1 MPGGRVRDGSASLG
15 HDIGHCSKQKASIG
29 MVSSAFS
36 TYTSYLVLNRD
47 INSSLSRVASQGD
60 VASNTAYYEENIGKV
75 TTAEEFVNDY
85 RLFSY
90 AMKAYGLEEMTYAK
104 AFMKKVLESDPN
116 DDSSFANSLTDTRY
130 ADFAKAYNFSGDSAK
145 AQTSAQ
151 TENLVTAYQDS
162 FTQEEA
168 DIKSEVSYFQ
178 SKIGSVDHVNDI
190 IGNDRLRTYVLESF
204 GLDAKYTSKNYLS
217 QVLTSD
223 LDDPDSV
230 ANQASSD
237 AWRELAAAFNFS
249 SDGTVAA
256 GETAQS
262 AEQTSDLRLD
272 YIYNKSTY
280 PSDLLF
286 DANQSYWEK
295 HVAEAGSASEITSDA
310 RLLEY
315 VKTAF
320 GLRDTMMASSVASMM
335 YSQTF
340 AETIGNT
347 ELLDYFSFQTDGT
360 VATGGSA
367 QTSEQTTNLEAKYK
381 TAFQASQADAV
392 ENAVSNFETR
402 IADVKS
408 IDDFFK
414 SNADDDDANNDDV
427 TEIWDVA
434 LRAFGIDPDEVKMTA
449 LRKILASDLD
459 AKDSYVNQ
467 LDDERYVALVK
478 AFNFDSK
485 GDVDTPLLAQSE
497 NVTQDFTADY
507 LSLKTRF
514 LTGSE
519 REKAGE
525 TATDEI
531 EYFEKKMES
540 ISTVD
545 ELLADSRL
553 VTFLLESQE
562 IDPKSVT
569 NDELKQMFASDL
581 DDPKSYVNQLD
592 NKSFAKIVASFN
604 FDTEGNLTADTLGT
618 VQQRGDVLQTVNN
631 YYRQTLEEE
640 QGDSNEGVRLALY
653 FERKASSI
661 TSAYDILGDSA
672 LLNFFKTA
680 YNLSTY
686 FSSQELEKQAAT
698 VEKFVELDKLSD
710 PDYVQKVIQR
720 FTALY
725 DSQNGATN
733 SAALSILQ
741 GSSSSIS
748 ADTLLAVA
756 QLSAR

>member
-15 HDIGHCSKQKASIG
+15 HDIGHCSKQKASIR

-60 VASNTAYYEENIGKV
+60 VASNTDYYEENIGKV

-162 FTQEEA
+162 FTQEET

-178 SKIGSVDHVNDI
+178 SKIGSVDHVNDV

-223 LDDPDSV
+223 LNDPDSV
-230 ANQASSD
+230 ANQASND

-280 PSDLLF
+280 PSDLLL

-335 YSQTF
+335 YSRTF

-360 VATGGSA
+360 VAAGGSA
-367 QTSEQTTNLEAKYK
+367 QTSEQATNLEAKYK

-434 LRAFGIDPDEVKMTA
+434 LRAFGIDPSEVKMTA
-449 LRKILASDLD
+449 LRKILSSNLED
-459 AKDSYVNQ
+459 KDSYANQ

-478 AFNFDSK
+478 AFNFDTK

-514 LTGSE
+514 LKGDE

-545 ELLADSRL
+545 ELLSDSRL
-553 VTFLLESQE
+553 VNFLLESQE

-569 NDELKQMFASDL
+569 KDELQQMFASDL

-604 FDTEGNLTADTLGT
+604 FDTEGNLTSDTLGT
-618 VQQRGDVLQTVNN
+618 VQQRGDVFQTVSN

-725 DSQNGATN
+725 DSQNGATD

>member
-1 MPGGRVRDGSASLG
+1 MEAQVMG
-15 HDIGHCSKQKASIG
+15 HEIGLCSKQEASIR

-47 INSSLSRVASQGD
+47 INSSLSRVAKQGD
-60 VASNTAYYEENIGKV
+60 VATNTAYYEENIGKV
-75 TTAEEFVNDY
+75 TSAEEFVNDY

-116 DDSSFANSLTDTRY
+116 DSSSFANSLTDTRY
-130 ADFAKAYNFSGDSAK
+130 ADFAKAYNFSGDAAK

-151 TENLVTAYQDS
+151 TENLVTAYEDS
-162 FTQEEA
+162 FTQEQT
-168 DIKSEVSYFQ
+168 DIKSEISYFQ
-178 SKIGSVDHVNDI
+178 GQIGSVDNVNDI

-204 GLDAKYTSKNYLS
+204 GLDPTYTSKSYLS
-217 QVLTSD
+217 KVLTSD
-223 LDDPDSV
+223 LNDPDSV
-230 ANQASSD
+230 ANQASND
-237 AWRELAAAFNFS
+237 GWRKLAAAFNFS
-249 SDGTVAA
+249 ADGTVAA

-262 AEQTSDLRLD
+262 AEQTSDLRLE
-272 YIYNKSTY
+272 YIYKKSTF
-280 PSDLLF
+280 PSDLLLQ
-286 DANQSYWEK
+286 ANQEYWEK
-295 HVAEAGSASEITSDA
+295 HVGEAGSATEITSDE

-315 VKTAF
+315 AKTAF
-320 GLRDTMMASSVASMM
+320 GLRDTMMPSSVASMM
-335 YSQTF
+335 YSRTF

-347 ELLDYFSFQTDGT
+347 ELLDYFSFQSDGT
-360 VATGGSA
+360 VAAGGSA
-367 QTSEQTTNLEAKYK
+367 QTAEQTTALAAKYK
-381 TAFQASQADAV
+381 TAFQENQKDAV

-402 IADVKS
+402 IADVKN

-434 LRAFGIDPDEVKMTA
+434 LRAHGIDPDEISMTA
-449 LRKILASDLD
+449 LRKILSSDLD

-485 GDVDTPLLAQSE
+485 GDADRPLLAQSE

-514 LTGSE
+514 LTGTE

-525 TATDEI
+525 TATEEI
-531 EYFEKKMES
+531 EYFEKKMQG
-540 ISTVD
+540 ITTVD
-545 ELLADSRL
+545 ELLSDNRL
-553 VTFLLESQE
+553 VTFLLESQR

-569 NDELKQMFASDL
+569 TDELKQMFTSDL
-581 DDPKSYVNQLD
+581 DDPKSYVNQLSE
-592 NKSFAKIVASFN
+592 KGFARIVASFN
-604 FDTEGNLTADTLGT
+604 FDIEGNITSDTVGT
-618 VQQRGDVLQTVNN
+618 VQQRGDVLLTVNN
-631 YYRQTLEEE
+631 YMRQTLEEE
-640 QGDSNEGVRLALY
+640 QGESNEGVRLALY

-680 YNLSTY
+680 YNMSSY
-686 FSSQELEKQAAT
+686 FSSQDLEKQAST
-698 VEKFVELDKLSD
+698 VEKFIELDQLSD

-733 SAALSILQ
+733 SSALSILQ
-741 GSSSSIS
+741 GSSYSIS
-748 ADTLLAVA
+748 PDTLLAVA
-756 QLSAR
+756 QLSSR

>member
-1 MPGGRVRDGSASLG
+1 MEAQVWAMISA
-15 HDIGHCSKQKASIG
+15 IAASKKASIG

-60 VASNTAYYEENIGKV
+60 VASNTDYYEENIGKV

-162 FTQEEA
+162 FTQEET

-223 LDDPDSV
+223 LNDPDSV
-230 ANQASSD
+230 ANQASND
-237 AWRELAAAFNFS
+237 AWRKLAAAFNFS

-280 PSDLLF
+280 PSDLLL

-335 YSQTF
+335 YSRTF

-360 VATGGSA
+360 VAAGGSA
-367 QTSEQTTNLEAKYK
+367 QTSEQATNLEAKYK
-381 TAFQASQADAV
+381 TAFQATQADAV

-434 LRAFGIDPDEVKMTA
+434 LRAFGIDPSEVKMTA
-449 LRKILASDLD
+449 LRKILSSNLED
-459 AKDSYVNQ
+459 KDSYANQ
-467 LDDERYVALVK
+467 LGDERYVALVK
-478 AFNFDSK
+478 AFNFDTK

-514 LTGSE
+514 LKGDE

-545 ELLADSRL
+545 ELLSVSRL
-553 VTFLLESQE
+553 VNFLLESQE
-562 IDPKSVT
+562 IDP
-569 NDELKQMFASDL
+569 
-581 DDPKSYVNQLD
+581 
-592 NKSFAKIVASFN
+592 
-604 FDTEGNLTADTLGT
+604 
-618 VQQRGDVLQTVNN
+618 
-631 YYRQTLEEE
+631 
-640 QGDSNEGVRLALY
+640 
-653 FERKASSI
+653 
-661 TSAYDILGDSA
+661 
-672 LLNFFKTA
+672 
-680 YNLSTY
+680 
-686 FSSQELEKQAAT
+686 
-698 VEKFVELDKLSD
+698 
-710 PDYVQKVIQR
+710 
-720 FTALY
+720 
-725 DSQNGATN
+725 
-733 SAALSILQ
+733 
-741 GSSSSIS
+741 
-748 ADTLLAVA
+748 
-756 QLSAR
+756 

>member
-1 MPGGRVRDGSASLG
+1 MDVCAMEAQVWAMISA
-15 HDIGHCSKQKASIG
+15 IAASKKASIR

-162 FTQEEA
+162 FTQEET

-223 LDDPDSV
+223 LNDPDSV
-230 ANQASSD
+230 ANQASND
-237 AWRELAAAFNFS
+237 AWRKLAAAFNFS

-280 PSDLLF
+280 PSDLLL

-295 HVAEAGSASEITSDA
+295 HVAEAGSASEITSDS

-315 VKTAF
+315 AKTAF

-335 YSQTF
+335 YSRTF

-360 VATGGSA
+360 VAAGGSA
-367 QTSEQTTNLEAKYK
+367 QTSEQATNLEAKYK
-381 TAFQASQADAV
+381 TAFQATQADAV

-434 LRAFGIDPDEVKMTA
+434 LRAFGIDPSEVKMTA
-449 LRKILASDLD
+449 LRKILSSNLED
-459 AKDSYVNQ
+459 KDSYANQ
-467 LDDERYVALVK
+467 LGDERYVALVK
-478 AFNFDSK
+478 AFNFDTK

-514 LTGSE
+514 LKGDE
-519 REKAGE
+519 RQKAGE

-545 ELLADSRL
+545 ELLSDSRL
-553 VTFLLESQE
+553 VNFLLESQE

-569 NDELKQMFASDL
+569 KDELQQMFASDL

-604 FDTEGNLTADTLGT
+604 FDTEGNLTSDTLGT
-618 VQQRGDVLQTVNN
+618 VQQRGDVFQTVSN

-640 QGDSNEGVRLALY
+640 QGDTNEGVRLALY

-725 DSQNGATN
+725 DSQNGATD

-748 ADTLLAVA
+748 PDTLLAVA

>member
-1 MPGGRVRDGSASLG
+1 MEAQVWAMISA
-15 HDIGHCSKQKASIG
+15 IAASKKASIR

-151 TENLVTAYQDS
+151 TDNLVTAYQDS
-162 FTQEEA
+162 FTQEET

-223 LDDPDSV
+223 LNDPDSV
-230 ANQASSD
+230 ANQASND
-237 AWRELAAAFNFS
+237 AWRKLAAAFNFS

-280 PSDLLF
+280 PSDLLL

-315 VKTAF
+315 AKTAF

-335 YSQTF
+335 YSRTF

-360 VATGGSA
+360 VAAGGSA
-367 QTSEQTTNLEAKYK
+367 QTSEQATNLEAKYK
-381 TAFQASQADAV
+381 TAFQATQADAV

-434 LRAFGIDPDEVKMTA
+434 LRAFGIDPSEVKMTA
-449 LRKILASDLD
+449 LRKILSSNLED
-459 AKDSYVNQ
+459 KDSYANQ
-467 LDDERYVALVK
+467 LGDERYVALVK
-478 AFNFDSK
+478 AFNFDTK

-514 LTGSE
+514 LKGDE
-519 REKAGE
+519 RQKAGE

-545 ELLADSRL
+545 ELLSDSRL
-553 VTFLLESQE
+553 VNFLLESQE

-569 NDELKQMFASDL
+569 KDELQQMFASDL

-604 FDTEGNLTADTLGT
+604 FDTEGNLTSDTLGT
-618 VQQRGDVLQTVNN
+618 VQQRGDVFQTVSN

-640 QGDSNEGVRLALY
+640 QGDTNEGVRLALY

-725 DSQNGATN
+725 DSQNGATD

-748 ADTLLAVA
+748 PDTLLAVA

>member
-1 MPGGRVRDGSASLG
+1 MEAQVMG
-15 HDIGHCSKQKASIG
+15 HEIGLCSKQEASIR

-47 INSSLSRVASQGD
+47 INSSLSRVAKQGD
-60 VASNTAYYEENIGKV
+60 VAVNTAYYEENIGKV

-116 DDSSFANSLTDTRY
+116 DSSSFANSLTDTRY
-130 ADFAKAYNFSGDSAK
+130 ADFAKAYNFSGDAAK

-151 TENLVTAYQDS
+151 TENLVTAYEDS
-162 FTQEEA
+162 FTQEQT
-168 DIKSEVSYFQ
+168 DIKSEISYFQ
-178 SKIGSVDHVNDI
+178 GQIGSVDNVNDI

-204 GLDAKYTSKNYLS
+204 GLDPTYTSKSYLS
-217 QVLTSD
+217 KVLTSD

-237 AWRELAAAFNFS
+237 AWRKLAAAFNFS
-249 SDGTVAA
+249 ADGTVAA

-262 AEQTSDLRLD
+262 AEQTSDLRLE
-272 YIYNKSTY
+272 YIYNKSTF
-280 PSDLLF
+280 PSDLLLQ
-286 DANQSYWEK
+286 ANQEYWEK
-295 HVAEAGSASEITSDA
+295 HVAEAGSATEITSDE

-315 VKTAF
+315 AKSAF
-320 GLRDTMMASSVASMM
+320 GLRDTMMPSSVASMM
-335 YSQTF
+335 YSRTF

-347 ELLDYFSFQTDGT
+347 ELLDYFTFQSDGT
-360 VATGGSA
+360 VAAGGSA
-367 QTSEQTTNLEAKYK
+367 QTAAQTTALAAKYK
-381 TAFQASQADAV
+381 AVFQENQKDAV
-392 ENAVSNFETR
+392 ANAVSNFETR

-434 LRAFGIDPDEVKMTA
+434 LRAHGIDPGEISMTA
-449 LRKILASDLD
+449 LRKILSSDLD

-485 GDVDTPLLAQSE
+485 GEADTPLLAQSE

-514 LTGSE
+514 LTGTE

-525 TATDEI
+525 TATEEI
-531 EYFEKKMES
+531 EYFEKKMQG
-540 ISTVD
+540 ITTVD
-545 ELLADSRL
+545 ELLSDNRL
-553 VTFLLESQE
+553 VTFLLESQR

-569 NDELKQMFASDL
+569 TDELKQMFTSDL
-581 DDPKSYVNQLD
+581 DDPKSYVNQLSD
-592 NKSFAKIVASFN
+592 KGFAKIVASFN
-604 FDTEGNLTADTLGT
+604 FDSEGNLTSDTVGT

-631 YYRQTLEEE
+631 YMRQTLEEE
-640 QGDSNEGVRLALY
+640 QGESNEGIRLALY

-680 YNLSTY
+680 YNMSSY
-686 FSSQELEKQAAT
+686 FSSQDLEKQAST
-698 VEKFVELDKLSD
+698 VEKFIELDQLSD

-741 GSSSSIS
+741 GSSYSIS
-748 ADTLLAVA
+748 PDTLLAVA
-756 QLSAR
+756 QLSSR

>member
-1 MPGGRVRDGSASLG
+1 MEAQVMG
-15 HDIGHCSKQKASIG
+15 HEIGLCSKQEASIR

-47 INSSLSRVASQGD
+47 INSSLSRVAKQGD
-60 VASNTAYYEENIGKV
+60 VATNTAYYEENIGKV
-75 TTAEEFVNDY
+75 TSAEEFVNDY

-116 DDSSFANSLTDTRY
+116 DSSSFANSLTDTRY
-130 ADFAKAYNFSGDSAK
+130 AEFAKAYNFSGDAAK

-151 TENLVTAYQDS
+151 TENLVTAYEDS
-162 FTQEEA
+162 FTQEQT
-168 DIKSEVSYFQ
+168 DIKSEISYFQ
-178 SKIGSVDHVNDI
+178 GQIGSVDNVNDI

-204 GLDAKYTSKNYLS
+204 GLDPTYTSKSYLS
-217 QVLTSD
+217 KVLTSD
-223 LDDPDSV
+223 LNDPDSV
-230 ANQASSD
+230 ANQASND
-237 AWRELAAAFNFS
+237 GWRKLAAAFNFS
-249 SDGTVAA
+249 ADGTVAA

-262 AEQTSDLRLD
+262 AEQTSDLRLE
-272 YIYNKSTY
+272 YIYKKSTF
-280 PSDLLF
+280 PSDLLLQ
-286 DANQSYWEK
+286 ANQEYWEK
-295 HVAEAGSASEITSDA
+295 HVAEAGSATEITSDE

-315 VKTAF
+315 AKTAF
-320 GLRDTMMASSVASMM
+320 GLRDTMMPSSVASMM
-335 YSQTF
+335 YSRTF

-347 ELLDYFSFQTDGT
+347 ELLDYFSFQSDGT
-360 VATGGSA
+360 VAAGGSA
-367 QTSEQTTNLEAKYK
+367 QTAEQTTALAAKYK
-381 TAFQASQADAV
+381 TAFQENQKDAV

-402 IADVKS
+402 IADVKN

-434 LRAFGIDPDEVKMTA
+434 LRAHGIDPDEISMTA
-449 LRKILASDLD
+449 LRKILSSDLD

-485 GDVDTPLLAQSE
+485 GEADRPLLAQSE

-514 LTGSE
+514 LTGTE

-525 TATDEI
+525 TATEEI
-531 EYFEKKMES
+531 EYFEKKMQG
-540 ISTVD
+540 ITTVD
-545 ELLADSRL
+545 ELLSDNRL
-553 VTFLLESQE
+553 VTFLLESQR

-569 NDELKQMFASDL
+569 TDELKQMFTSDL
-581 DDPKSYVNQLD
+581 DDPKSYVNQLSE
-592 NKSFAKIVASFN
+592 KGFARIVASFN
-604 FDTEGNLTADTLGT
+604 FDIEGNITSDTVGT
-618 VQQRGDVLQTVNN
+618 VQQRGDVLLTVNN
-631 YYRQTLEEE
+631 YMRQTLEEE
-640 QGDSNEGVRLALY
+640 QGESNEGVRLALY

-680 YNLSTY
+680 YNMSSY
-686 FSSQELEKQAAT
+686 FSSQDLEKQAST
-698 VEKFVELDKLSD
+698 VEKFIELDQLSD

-733 SAALSILQ
+733 SSALSILQ
-741 GSSSSIS
+741 GSSYSIS
-748 ADTLLAVA
+748 PDTLLAVA
-756 QLSAR
+756 QLSSR

>member
-1 MPGGRVRDGSASLG
+1 MEAQVMGHELG
-15 HDIGHCSKQKASIG
+15 LCSKQEASIS
-29 MVSSAFS
+29 MVSGAFS

-47 INSSLSRVASQGD
+47 INSSLSRVAKQGD
-60 VASNTAYYEENIGKV
+60 VALNTAYYEENIGKV

-104 AFMKKVLESDPN
+104 AFMQKVLESDPN
-116 DDSSFANSLTDTRY
+116 DATSFANTLTDTRY
-130 ADFAKAYNFSGDSAK
+130 AEFAKAYNFSGDMAK

-151 TENLVTAYQDS
+151 TDNLVTAYQDS

-168 DIKSEVSYFQ
+168 DIKSETAYFQ
-178 SKIGSVDHVNDI
+178 GKIGSVDNVNDI
-190 IGNDRLRTYVLESF
+190 IGNDRLRNYVLESF
-204 GLDAKYTSKNYLS
+204 GLDATYTSKTYLS
-217 QVLTSD
+217 NVLTSD

-230 ANQASSD
+230 ANQASND
-237 AWRELAAAFNFS
+237 AWRKLAAAFNFS
-249 SDGTVAA
+249 ADGTVAA

-262 AEQTSDLRLD
+262 ADQTSDLRLD
-272 YIYNKSTY
+272 YIYNKSSF

-286 DANQSYWEK
+286 DANQEYWEK
-295 HVAEAGSASEITSDA
+295 NVAKAGSASEITSDE
-310 RLLEY
+310 RLLDY
-315 VKTAF
+315 VKTTF
-320 GLRDTMMASSVASMM
+320 GLRETMMASSVASMM
-335 YSQTF
+335 YSRTF

-347 ELLDYFSFQTDGT
+347 ELLDYFTFQSDGT
-360 VATGGSA
+360 VAAGGAA
-367 QTSEQTTNLEAKYK
+367 QTSEQADRLAAKYK
-381 TAFQASQADAV
+381 SAFQATQTDAV

-402 IADVKS
+402 IAEVKS

-414 SNADDDDANNDDV
+414 SNADDEDPNNDEV

-434 LRAFGIDPDEVKMTA
+434 LRAHGIDPGEISMTA

-478 AFNFDSK
+478 AFNFDSE

-497 NVTQDFTADY
+497 NVTKDFTTDY

-514 LTGSE
+514 LTGAE

-525 TATDEI
+525 TATTEI
-531 EYFEKKMES
+531 EYFEKQMET
-540 ISTVD
+540 ITTVD
-545 ELLADSRL
+545 QLLADSRT
-553 VTFLLESQE
+553 VNFLLESQGL
-562 IDPKSVT
+562 DPKSVAK
-569 NDELKQMFASDL
+569 DDLKQMFASDL
-581 DDPKSYVNQLD
+581 DDPKSYVNQLSD
-592 NKSFAKIVASFN
+592 KTFAKIVSSFN
-604 FDTEGNLTADTLGT
+604 FDIEGNLTPDTVGT
-618 VQQRGDVLQTVNN
+618 VQQRSDVLQTVNS

-640 QGDSNEGVRLALY
+640 QGSSNEGVRLALY
-653 FERKASSI
+653 FERKASTI
-661 TSAYDILGDSA
+661 TSAYDLLGDTA

-686 FSSQELEKQAAT
+686 FSSMDLEKQAAT
-698 VEKFVELDKLSD
+698 VEKFVELDQLSD

-725 DSQNGATN
+725 DSQNGAAN
-733 SAALSILQ
+733 SPALSVLQ
-741 GSSSSIS
+741 GGSYSINP
-748 ADTLLAVA
+748 DTLLAVA

>member
-1 MPGGRVRDGSASLG
+1 MG
-15 HDIGHCSKQKASIG
+15 HEIGHCSRQKASIG

-47 INSSLSRVASQGD
+47 INSSLTRVANKGD
-60 VASNTAYYEENIGKV
+60 VQSNTAYYEENIGKV

-104 AFMKKVLESDPN
+104 AFMKKVLESDPS
-116 DDSSFANSLTDTRY
+116 DSSSFANSLTDTRY
-130 ADFAKAYNFSGDSAK
+130 ADFAKAYNFSGDAAK

-151 TENLVTAYQDS
+151 TDNLVTAYQDS

-190 IGNDRLRTYVLESF
+190 IGNDRLRSYVLESF
-204 GLDAKYTSKNYLS
+204 GLDATYTSKTYLS
-217 QVLTSD
+217 KVLTSD
-223 LDDPDSV
+223 LNDPDSV

-237 AWRELAAAFNFS
+237 AWRKLAAAFNFS
-249 SDGTVAA
+249 ADGTVAA

-310 RLLEY
+310 RLLAY
-315 VKTAF
+315 AKTAF
-320 GLRDTMMASSVASMM
+320 GLRETMMASSVASMM
-335 YSQTF
+335 YSRAF

-347 ELLDYFSFQTDGT
+347 ELLDYFSFQSDGT
-360 VATGGSA
+360 VAAGGSA
-367 QTSEQTTNLEAKYK
+367 QTTEQAANLKAKYK
-381 TAFQASQADAV
+381 TAFKADQADAV
-392 ENAVSNFETR
+392 DKAVSNFETR

-434 LRAFGIDPDEVKMTA
+434 LRAYGIDPDEVSMTA
-449 LRKILASDLD
+449 LRKILSSDLD

-485 GDVDTPLLAQSE
+485 GDVDRPLLAQSE

-514 LTGSE
+514 LTGTE

-540 ISTVD
+540 ITTVD
-545 ELLADSRL
+545 ELLSDNRL

-569 NDELKQMFASDL
+569 KDELKQMFASDL

-592 NKSFAKIVASFN
+592 NRSFAKIVASFN
-604 FDTEGNLTADTLGT
+604 FDTEGKLTSDTVGT
-618 VQQRGDVLQTVNN
+618 VQQRGDVFQTVNN

-640 QGDSNEGVRLALY
+640 QGNSNEGVRLALY

-680 YNLSTY
+680 YNLSSY
-686 FSSQELEKQAAT
+686 FSSQDLEKQAAT
-698 VEKFVELDKLSD
+698 VQKFVELDQLSD

-733 SAALSILQ
+733 SSALSILQ
-741 GSSSSIS
+741 GGSSSIS

>member
-1 MPGGRVRDGSASLG
+1 MEAQVWAMISA
-15 HDIGHCSKQKASIG
+15 IAASKKASIR

-162 FTQEEA
+162 FTQEET

-223 LDDPDSV
+223 LNDPDSV
-230 ANQASSD
+230 ANQASND
-237 AWRELAAAFNFS
+237 AWRKLAAAFNFS

-280 PSDLLF
+280 PSDLLL

-295 HVAEAGSASEITSDA
+295 HVAEAGSASEITSDS

-315 VKTAF
+315 AKTAF

-335 YSQTF
+335 YSRTF

-360 VATGGSA
+360 VAAGGSA
-367 QTSEQTTNLEAKYK
+367 QTSEQATNLEAKYK
-381 TAFQASQADAV
+381 TAFQATQADAV

-434 LRAFGIDPDEVKMTA
+434 LRAFGIDPSEVKMTA
-449 LRKILASDLD
+449 LRKILSSNLED
-459 AKDSYVNQ
+459 KDSYANQ
-467 LDDERYVALVK
+467 LGDERYVALVK
-478 AFNFDSK
+478 AFNFDTK

-514 LTGSE
+514 LKGDE
-519 REKAGE
+519 RQKAGE

-545 ELLADSRL
+545 ELLSDSRL
-553 VTFLLESQE
+553 VNFLLESQE

-569 NDELKQMFASDL
+569 KDELQQMFASDL

-604 FDTEGNLTADTLGT
+604 FDTEGNLTSDTLGT
-618 VQQRGDVLQTVNN
+618 VQQRGDVFQTVSN

-640 QGDSNEGVRLALY
+640 QGDTNEGVRLALY

-725 DSQNGATN
+725 DSQNGATD

-748 ADTLLAVA
+748 PDTLLAVA

>member
-1 MPGGRVRDGSASLG
+1 MEAQVWAMISA
-15 HDIGHCSKQKASIG
+15 IAASKKASIR

-162 FTQEEA
+162 FTQEET

-223 LDDPDSV
+223 LNDPDSV
-230 ANQASSD
+230 ANQASND
-237 AWRELAAAFNFS
+237 AWRKLAAAFNFS

-280 PSDLLF
+280 PSDLLL

-315 VKTAF
+315 AKTAF

-335 YSQTF
+335 YSRTF

-360 VATGGSA
+360 VAAGGSA
-367 QTSEQTTNLEAKYK
+367 QTSEQAANLEAKYK
-381 TAFQASQADAV
+381 TAFQATQADAV

-434 LRAFGIDPDEVKMTA
+434 LRAFGIDPSEVKMTA
-449 LRKILASDLD
+449 LRKILSSNLED
-459 AKDSYVNQ
+459 KDSYANQ
-467 LDDERYVALVK
+467 LGDERYVALVK
-478 AFNFDSK
+478 AFNFDTK

-514 LTGSE
+514 LKGDE
-519 REKAGE
+519 RQKAGE

-545 ELLADSRL
+545 ELLSDSRL
-553 VTFLLESQE
+553 VNFLLESQE

-569 NDELKQMFASDL
+569 KDELQQMFASDL

-604 FDTEGNLTADTLGT
+604 FDTEGNLTSDTLGT
-618 VQQRGDVLQTVNN
+618 VQQRGDVFQTVSN

-640 QGDSNEGVRLALY
+640 QGDTNEGVRLALY

-725 DSQNGATN
+725 DSQNGATD

-748 ADTLLAVA
+748 PDTLLAVA

>member
-1 MPGGRVRDGSASLG
+1 MEAQGMG
-15 HDIGHCSKQKASIG
+15 HEIGLCIKQEASIR

-47 INSSLSRVASQGD
+47 INSSLSRVAKQGD
-60 VASNTAYYEENIGKV
+60 VANNTAYYEANIGKV

-85 RLFSY
+85 QLFSY

-116 DDSSFANSLTDTRY
+116 DSASFANSLTDTRY
-130 ADFAKAYNFSGDSAK
+130 AEFAKAYNFSGDAAK

-151 TENLVTAYQDS
+151 TDGLVTAYQNS

-168 DIKSEVSYFQ
+168 NIKAEAAYFE

-204 GLDAKYTSKNYLS
+204 GLDATYTSKTYLS
-217 QVLTSD
+217 NVLTSD
-223 LDDPDSV
+223 LNDPDSV
-230 ANQASSD
+230 ANQASND
-237 AWRELAAAFNFS
+237 AWRKLAAAFNFS
-249 SDGTVAA
+249 ADGTVAA
-256 GETAQS
+256 GETAQT

-272 YIYNKSTY
+272 YIYNKSTF

-286 DANQSYWEK
+286 EANQTYWEK
-295 HVAEAGSASEITSDA
+295 NVAEAGSATEITSDA
-310 RLLEY
+310 RLLDY

-320 GLRDTMMASSVASMM
+320 GLRDSMMPSSVASMM
-335 YSQTF
+335 YNRTF

-347 ELLDYFSFQTDGT
+347 ELLDYFTFQTDGT
-360 VATGGSA
+360 VAAGGSA
-367 QTSEQTTNLEAKYK
+367 QTSEQASSLEAKYK
-381 TAFQASQADAV
+381 TAFQTNQADAM
-392 ENAVSNFETR
+392 ERAVSNFETR
-402 IADVKS
+402 IADGKS

-414 SNADDDDANNDDV
+414 SNTKDEDPNNDDV

-434 LRAFGIDPDEVKMTA
+434 LRAYGIDPAEISMTA

-467 LDDERYVALVK
+467 LGDERYVALVK

-485 GDVDTPLLAQSE
+485 GEVDTPLLAQSE

-525 TATDEI
+525 TATEEI
-531 EYFEKKMES
+531 EYFEKQMET
-540 ISTVD
+540 ITTVD
-545 ELLADSRL
+545 QLLSNNRV

-569 NDELKQMFASDL
+569 KDELKQMFASDL
-581 DDPKSYVNQLD
+581 ADPKSYVNQLSD
-592 NKSFAKIVASFN
+592 KSFAKIVASFN
-604 FDTEGNLTADTLGT
+604 FDTEGNLTADTIGT

-631 YYRQTLEEE
+631 YVRQTLEEE
-640 QGDSNEGVRLALY
+640 QGNSNEGVRLALY

-661 TSAYDILGDSA
+661 TSPYDILGDTA
-672 LLNFFKTA
+672 LLNFFKTT

-686 FSSQELEKQAAT
+686 FSSQDLDKQAST
-698 VEKFVELDKLSD
+698 VEKFMELDKLSD

-725 DSQNGATN
+725 DSQNGAAN
-733 SAALSILQ
+733 SPALSILQ
-741 GSSSSIS
+741 GGSYSIS
-748 ADTLLAVA
+748 PDTLLAVA
-756 QLSAR
+756 QLSSR

>member
-1 MPGGRVRDGSASLG
+1 MEAQVWAMISA
-15 HDIGHCSKQKASIG
+15 IAASKKASIR

-151 TENLVTAYQDS
+151 TDNLVTAYQDS
-162 FTQEEA
+162 FTQEET

-223 LDDPDSV
+223 LNDPDSV
-230 ANQASSD
+230 ANQASND
-237 AWRELAAAFNFS
+237 AWRKLAAAFNFS

-280 PSDLLF
+280 PSDLLL

-315 VKTAF
+315 AKTAF

-335 YSQTF
+335 YSRTF

-360 VATGGSA
+360 VAAGGSA
-367 QTSEQTTNLEAKYK
+367 QTSEQATNLEAKYK
-381 TAFQASQADAV
+381 TAFQATQADAV

-434 LRAFGIDPDEVKMTA
+434 LRAFGIDPSEVKMTA
-449 LRKILASDLD
+449 LRKILSSNLED
-459 AKDSYVNQ
+459 KDSYANQ
-467 LDDERYVALVK
+467 LGDERYVALVK
-478 AFNFDSK
+478 AFNFDTK

-514 LTGSE
+514 LKGDE
-519 REKAGE
+519 RQKAGE

-545 ELLADSRL
+545 ELLSDSRL
-553 VTFLLESQE
+553 VNFLLESQE

-569 NDELKQMFASDL
+569 KDELQQMFASEL

-604 FDTEGNLTADTLGT
+604 FDTEGNLTSDTLGT
-618 VQQRGDVLQTVNN
+618 VQQRGDVFQTVSN

-640 QGDSNEGVRLALY
+640 QGDTNEGVRLALY

-725 DSQNGATN
+725 DSQNGATD

-748 ADTLLAVA
+748 PDTLLAVA

>member
-1 MPGGRVRDGSASLG
+1 MEAQVMGHELG
-15 HDIGHCSKQKASIG
+15 LCSKQEASIS
-29 MVSSAFS
+29 MVSGAFS

-47 INSSLSRVASQGD
+47 INSSLSRVAKQGD
-60 VASNTAYYEENIGKV
+60 VALNTAYYEENIGKV

-104 AFMKKVLESDPN
+104 AFMQKVLESDPN
-116 DDSSFANSLTDTRY
+116 DETSFANTLTDTRY
-130 ADFAKAYNFSGDSAK
+130 AEFAKAYNFSGDMAK

-151 TENLVTAYQDS
+151 TDNLVTAYQDS

-168 DIKSEVSYFQ
+168 DIKSETAYFQ
-178 SKIGSVDHVNDI
+178 GKIGSVDNVNDI
-190 IGNDRLRTYVLESF
+190 IGNDRLRNYVLESF
-204 GLDAKYTSKNYLS
+204 GLDATYTSKTYLS
-217 QVLTSD
+217 NVLTSD

-230 ANQASSD
+230 ANQASND
-237 AWRELAAAFNFS
+237 AWRKLAAAFNFS
-249 SDGTVAA
+249 ADGTVAA

-262 AEQTSDLRLD
+262 ADQTSDLRLD
-272 YIYNKSTY
+272 YIYNKSSF

-286 DANQSYWEK
+286 DANQEYWEK
-295 HVAEAGSASEITSDA
+295 NVAKAGSASEITSDE
-310 RLLEY
+310 RLLDY
-315 VKTAF
+315 VKTTF
-320 GLRDTMMASSVASMM
+320 GLRETMMASSVASMM
-335 YSQTF
+335 YSRTF

-347 ELLDYFSFQTDGT
+347 ELLDYFTFQSDGT
-360 VATGGSA
+360 VAAGGAA
-367 QTSEQTTNLEAKYK
+367 QTSEQADRLAAKYK
-381 TAFQASQADAV
+381 SAFQATQTDAV

-402 IADVKS
+402 IAEVKS

-414 SNADDDDANNDDV
+414 SNADDEDPNNDEV

-434 LRAFGIDPDEVKMTA
+434 LRAHGIDPGEISMTA

-478 AFNFDSK
+478 AFNFDSE

-497 NVTQDFTADY
+497 NVTKDFTTDY

-514 LTGSE
+514 LTGAE

-525 TATDEI
+525 TATTEI
-531 EYFEKKMES
+531 EYFEKQMET
-540 ISTVD
+540 ITTVD
-545 ELLADSRL
+545 QLLADSRT
-553 VTFLLESQE
+553 VNFLLESQGL
-562 IDPKSVT
+562 DPKSVAK
-569 NDELKQMFASDL
+569 DDLKQMFASDL
-581 DDPKSYVNQLD
+581 DDPKSYVNQLSD
-592 NKSFAKIVASFN
+592 KTFAKIVSSFN
-604 FDTEGNLTADTLGT
+604 FDIEGNLTPDTVGT
-618 VQQRGDVLQTVNN
+618 VQQRSDVLQTVNS

-640 QGDSNEGVRLALY
+640 QGSSNEGVRLALY

-661 TSAYDILGDSA
+661 TSAYDVLGDTA

-686 FSSQELEKQAAT
+686 FSSMDLEKQAAT
-698 VEKFVELDKLSD
+698 VEKFVELDQLSD

-725 DSQNGATN
+725 DSQNGAAN
-733 SAALSILQ
+733 SPALSILQ
-741 GSSSSIS
+741 GGSYSINP
-748 ADTLLAVA
+748 DTLLAVA

>member
-1 MPGGRVRDGSASLG
+1 MEAQVWAMISA
-15 HDIGHCSKQKASIG
+15 IAASKKASIG

-162 FTQEEA
+162 FTQEET

-223 LDDPDSV
+223 LNDPDSV
-230 ANQASSD
+230 ANQASND
-237 AWRELAAAFNFS
+237 AWRKLAAAFNFS

-262 AEQTSDLRLD
+262 AEQTADLRLD

-280 PSDLLF
+280 PSDLLL

-315 VKTAF
+315 AKTAF

-335 YSQTF
+335 YSRTF

-360 VATGGSA
+360 VAAGGSA
-367 QTSEQTTNLEAKYK
+367 QTSEQATNLEAKYK
-381 TAFQASQADAV
+381 TAFQATQADAV

-434 LRAFGIDPDEVKMTA
+434 LRAFGIDPSEVKMTA
-449 LRKILASDLD
+449 LRKILSSNLED
-459 AKDSYVNQ
+459 KDSYANQ
-467 LDDERYVALVK
+467 LGDERYVALVK
-478 AFNFDSK
+478 AFNFDTK

-514 LTGSE
+514 LKGDE
-519 REKAGE
+519 RQKAGE

-545 ELLADSRL
+545 ELLSDSRL
-553 VTFLLESQE
+553 VNFLLESQE

-569 NDELKQMFASDL
+569 KDELQQMFASDL

-604 FDTEGNLTADTLGT
+604 FDTEGNLTSDTLGT
-618 VQQRGDVLQTVNN
+618 VQQRGDVFQTVSN

-640 QGDSNEGVRLALY
+640 QGDTNEGVRLALY

-725 DSQNGATN
+725 DSQNGATD

-748 ADTLLAVA
+748 PDTLLAVA

>member
-15 HDIGHCSKQKASIG
+15 HDIGHCSKQKASIR

-60 VASNTAYYEENIGKV
+60 VASNTDYYEENIGKV

-162 FTQEEA
+162 FTQEET

-223 LDDPDSV
+223 LNDPDSV
-230 ANQASSD
+230 ANQASND

-280 PSDLLF
+280 PSDLLL

-335 YSQTF
+335 YSRTF

-360 VATGGSA
+360 VAAGGSA
-367 QTSEQTTNLEAKYK
+367 QTSEQATNLEAKYK

-434 LRAFGIDPDEVKMTA
+434 LRAFGIDPSEVKMTA
-449 LRKILASDLD
+449 LRKILSSNLED
-459 AKDSYVNQ
+459 KDSYANQ

-478 AFNFDSK
+478 AFNFDTK

-514 LTGSE
+514 LKGDE

-525 TATDEI
+525 AATDEI

-545 ELLADSRL
+545 ELLSDSRL
-553 VTFLLESQE
+553 VNFLLESQE

-569 NDELKQMFASDL
+569 KDELQQMFASDL

-604 FDTEGNLTADTLGT
+604 FDTEGNLTSDTLGT
-618 VQQRGDVLQTVNN
+618 VQQRGDVFQTVSN

-725 DSQNGATN
+725 DSQNGATD

>member
-1 MPGGRVRDGSASLG
+1 MEAQVMG
-15 HDIGHCSKQKASIG
+15 HEIGLCSKQEASIR

-47 INSSLSRVASQGD
+47 INSSLSRVAKQGD
-60 VASNTAYYEENIGKV
+60 VAINTAYYEENIGKV

-116 DDSSFANSLTDTRY
+116 DSSSFANSLTDTRY
-130 ADFAKAYNFSGDSAK
+130 ADFAKAYNFSGDAAK

-151 TENLVTAYQDS
+151 TENLVTAYEDS
-162 FTQEEA
+162 FTQEQTN
-168 DIKSEVSYFQ
+168 IKSEISYFQ
-178 SKIGSVDHVNDI
+178 GQIGSVDNVNDI

-204 GLDAKYTSKNYLS
+204 CLDPTYTSKSYLS
-217 QVLTSD
+217 KVLTSD

-230 ANQASSD
+230 ANQASND
-237 AWRELAAAFNFS
+237 GWRKLAAAFNFS
-249 SDGTVAA
+249 ADGTVAA
-256 GETAQS
+256 GESAQS
-262 AEQTSDLRLD
+262 AEQTSDLRLE
-272 YIYNKSTY
+272 YIYKKSTF
-280 PSDLLF
+280 PSDLLLQ
-286 DANQSYWEK
+286 ANQEYWEK
-295 HVAEAGSASEITSDA
+295 HVAEAGSATEITSDE

-315 VKTAF
+315 AKTAF
-320 GLRDTMMASSVASMM
+320 GLRDTMMPSSVASMM
-335 YSQTF
+335 YSRTF

-347 ELLDYFSFQTDGT
+347 ELLDYFSFQSDGT
-360 VATGGSA
+360 VAAGGSA
-367 QTSEQTTNLEAKYK
+367 QTAAQSTALAAKYK
-381 TAFQASQADAV
+381 TAFQENQKDAV

-402 IADVKS
+402 IADVKN

-414 SNADDDDANNDDV
+414 SNTDDDDANNDGV

-434 LRAFGIDPDEVKMTA
+434 LRAYGIDPDEISMTA

-485 GDVDTPLLAQSE
+485 GEADRPLLAQSE

-514 LTGSE
+514 LTGTE

-525 TATDEI
+525 TATEEI
-531 EYFEKKMES
+531 EYFEKKMQG
-540 ISTVD
+540 ITTVD
-545 ELLADSRL
+545 ELLSDNRL
-553 VTFLLESQE
+553 VTFLLESQR

-569 NDELKQMFASDL
+569 KDELKQMFTSDL
-581 DDPKSYVNQLD
+581 DDPKSYVNQLSD
-592 NKSFAKIVASFN
+592 KGFARIVASFN
-604 FDTEGNLTADTLGT
+604 FDIEGNITSDTVGT
-618 VQQRGDVLQTVNN
+618 VQQRGDVLLTVNN
-631 YYRQTLEEE
+631 YHRQTLEEE
-640 QGDSNEGVRLALY
+640 QGESNEGVRLALY

-680 YNLSTY
+680 YNMSSY
-686 FSSQELEKQAAT
+686 FSSQDLEKQAST
-698 VEKFVELDKLSD
+698 VEKFIELDQLSD

-741 GSSSSIS
+741 GSSYSIS
-748 ADTLLAVA
+748 PDTLLAVA
-756 QLSAR
+756 QLSSR

>member
-1 MPGGRVRDGSASLG
+1 MG
-15 HDIGHCSKQKASIG
+15 HEIGLCSKQEASIR

-47 INSSLSRVASQGD
+47 INSSLSRVAKQGD
-60 VASNTAYYEENIGKV
+60 VAVNTAYYEENIGKV

-116 DDSSFANSLTDTRY
+116 DSSSFANSLTDTRY
-130 ADFAKAYNFSGDSAK
+130 ADFAKAYNFSGDAAK

-151 TENLVTAYQDS
+151 TENLVTAYEDS
-162 FTQEEA
+162 FTQEQT
-168 DIKSEVSYFQ
+168 DIKSEISYFQ
-178 SKIGSVDHVNDI
+178 GQIGSVDNVNDI

-204 GLDAKYTSKNYLS
+204 GLDPTYTSKSYLS
-217 QVLTSD
+217 KVLTSD

-237 AWRELAAAFNFS
+237 AWRKLAAAFNFS
-249 SDGTVAA
+249 ADGTVAA

-262 AEQTSDLRLD
+262 AEQTSDLRLE
-272 YIYNKSTY
+272 YIYNKSTF
-280 PSDLLF
+280 PSDLLLQ
-286 DANQSYWEK
+286 ANQEYWEK
-295 HVAEAGSASEITSDA
+295 HVAEAGSATEITSDE

-315 VKTAF
+315 AKTAF
-320 GLRDTMMASSVASMM
+320 GLRDTMMPSSVASMM
-335 YSQTF
+335 YSRTF

-347 ELLDYFSFQTDGT
+347 ELLDYFTFQSDGT
-360 VATGGSA
+360 VAAGGSA
-367 QTSEQTTNLEAKYK
+367 QTAAQTTALAAKYK
-381 TAFQASQADAV
+381 TVFQENQKDAV
-392 ENAVSNFETR
+392 ANAVSNFETR
-402 IADVKS
+402 IADIKS

-434 LRAFGIDPDEVKMTA
+434 LRAHGIDPGEISMTA
-449 LRKILASDLD
+449 LRKILSSDLD

-485 GDVDTPLLAQSE
+485 GEADIPLLAQSE

-514 LTGSE
+514 LTGTE

-525 TATDEI
+525 TATEEI
-531 EYFEKKMES
+531 EYFEKKMQG
-540 ISTVD
+540 ITTVD
-545 ELLADSRL
+545 ELLSDNRL
-553 VTFLLESQE
+553 VTFLLESQR

-569 NDELKQMFASDL
+569 TDELKQMFTSDL
-581 DDPKSYVNQLD
+581 DDPKSYVNQLSD
-592 NKSFAKIVASFN
+592 KGFAKIVASFN
-604 FDTEGNLTADTLGT
+604 FDSEGNLTSDTVGT

-631 YYRQTLEEE
+631 YMRQTLEEE
-640 QGDSNEGVRLALY
+640 QGESNEGIRLALY

-680 YNLSTY
+680 YNMSSY
-686 FSSQELEKQAAT
+686 FSSQDLEKQAST
-698 VEKFVELDKLSD
+698 VEKFIELDQLSD

-741 GSSSSIS
+741 GSSYSIS
-748 ADTLLAVA
+748 PDTLLAVA
-756 QLSAR
+756 QLSSR

>member
-1 MPGGRVRDGSASLG
+1 MEAQVWAMISA
-15 HDIGHCSKQKASIG
+15 IAASKKASIR

-162 FTQEEA
+162 FTQEET

-223 LDDPDSV
+223 LNDPDSV
-230 ANQASSD
+230 ANQASND
-237 AWRELAAAFNFS
+237 AWRKLAAAFNFS

-280 PSDLLF
+280 PSDLLL

-315 VKTAF
+315 AKTAF

-335 YSQTF
+335 YSRTF

-360 VATGGSA
+360 VAAGGSA
-367 QTSEQTTNLEAKYK
+367 QTSEQATNLEAKYK
-381 TAFQASQADAV
+381 TAFQATQADAV

-434 LRAFGIDPDEVKMTA
+434 LRAFGIDPSEVKMTA
-449 LRKILASDLD
+449 LRKILSSNLED
-459 AKDSYVNQ
+459 KDSYANQ
-467 LDDERYVALVK
+467 LGDERYVALVK
-478 AFNFDSK
+478 AFNFDTK

-514 LTGSE
+514 LKGDE
-519 REKAGE
+519 RQKAGE

-545 ELLADSRL
+545 ELLSDSRL
-553 VTFLLESQE
+553 VNFLLESQE

-569 NDELKQMFASDL
+569 KDELQQMFASDL

-604 FDTEGNLTADTLGT
+604 FDTEGNLTSDTLGT
-618 VQQRGDVLQTVNN
+618 VQQRGDVFQTVSN

-640 QGDSNEGVRLALY
+640 QGDTNEGVRLALY

-725 DSQNGATN
+725 DSQNGATD

>member
-15 HDIGHCSKQKASIG
+15 HDIGHCSKQKASIR

-60 VASNTAYYEENIGKV
+60 VASNTDYYEENIGKV

-162 FTQEEA
+162 FTQEET
-168 DIKSEVSYFQ
+168 DIKSEVSYFK

-223 LDDPDSV
+223 LNDPDSV
-230 ANQASSD
+230 ANQASND

-280 PSDLLF
+280 PSDLLL

-335 YSQTF
+335 YSRTF

-360 VATGGSA
+360 VAAGGSA
-367 QTSEQTTNLEAKYK
+367 QTSEQATNLEAKYK

-434 LRAFGIDPDEVKMTA
+434 LRAFGIDPSEVKMTA
-449 LRKILASDLD
+449 LRKILSSNLED
-459 AKDSYVNQ
+459 KDSYANQ

-478 AFNFDSK
+478 AFNFDTK

-514 LTGSE
+514 LKGDE

-545 ELLADSRL
+545 ELLSDSRL
-553 VTFLLESQE
+553 VNFLLESQE

-569 NDELKQMFASDL
+569 KDELQQMFASDL

-604 FDTEGNLTADTLGT
+604 FDTEGNLTSDTLGT
-618 VQQRGDVLQTVNN
+618 VQQRGDVFQTVSN

-725 DSQNGATN
+725 DSQNGATD

>member
-1 MPGGRVRDGSASLG
+1 MEAQVMG
-15 HDIGHCSKQKASIG
+15 HEIGLCSKQEASIR

-47 INSSLSRVASQGD
+47 INSSLSRVAKQGD
-60 VASNTAYYEENIGKV
+60 VANNTAYYEENIGKV

-116 DDSSFANSLTDTRY
+116 DSSSFANSLTDTRY
-130 ADFAKAYNFSGDSAK
+130 ADFAKAYNFSGDAAK

-151 TENLVTAYQDS
+151 TDNLVTAYQDS
-162 FTQEEA
+162 FTQEVA

-178 SKIGSVDHVNDI
+178 SKIGTVDHVNDI
-190 IGNDRLRTYVLESF
+190 VGNDRLRTYVLESF
-204 GLDAKYTSKNYLS
+204 GLDATYTSKTYLS
-217 QVLTSD
+217 NVLTSD
-223 LDDPDSV
+223 LNDPDSV

-237 AWRELAAAFNFS
+237 AWRKLAAAFNFS
-249 SDGTVAA
+249 ADGTVAA

-280 PSDLLF
+280 PSELLF
-286 DANQSYWEK
+286 EANQSYWEK
-295 HVAEAGSASEITSDA
+295 HVAEAGSASEITSDE
-310 RLLEY
+310 RLLAY

-320 GLRDTMMASSVASMM
+320 GLRDTMMPSSVASMM
-335 YSQTF
+335 YSRTF

-347 ELLDYFSFQTDGT
+347 ELLGYFTFQTNGT
-360 VATGGSA
+360 VAAGGSA
-367 QTSEQTTNLEAKYK
+367 QTSAQTTSLEAKYK
-381 TAFQASQADAV
+381 AVFQADQADAI

-402 IADVKS
+402 ISGVKS

-414 SNADDDDANNDDV
+414 SNTKDDDPNNDDV

-434 LRAFGIDPDEVKMTA
+434 LRAHGIDPGELSMTA

-485 GDVDTPLLAQSE
+485 GEVDRPLLAQSE

-507 LSLKTRF
+507 LSLKSRF
-514 LTGSE
+514 LTGAA

-525 TATDEI
+525 TATKEI
-531 EYFEKKMES
+531 EYFEKKMEM
-540 ISTVD
+540 ITTVD
-545 ELLADSRL
+545 ELLSDSRL

-569 NDELKQMFASDL
+569 KDELKQMFSSDL
-581 DDPKSYVNQLD
+581 NDPKSYVNQLSD
-592 NKSFAKIVASFN
+592 KSFAKIVASFN
-604 FDTEGNLTADTLGT
+604 FDTEGNLTSDTVGT

-631 YYRQTLEEE
+631 YYRQSLEEE
-640 QGDSNEGVRLALY
+640 QGQTNEGVRLALY

-661 TSAYDILGDSA
+661 TSPYDILGDSA
-672 LLNFFKTA
+672 LLNFFTTT
-680 YNLSTY
+680 YNLSSY
-686 FSSQELEKQAAT
+686 FSSQDLAKQAST
-698 VEKFVELDKLSD
+698 VEKFMELDKLSD

-725 DSQNGATN
+725 DSQNGATG

-741 GSSSSIS
+741 GSSYSIS
-748 ADTLLAVA
+748 PDTLLAVA

>member
-1 MPGGRVRDGSASLG
+1 MEAQVWAMISA
-15 HDIGHCSKQKASIG
+15 IAASKKASIG

-162 FTQEEA
+162 FTQEET

-223 LDDPDSV
+223 LNDPDSV
-230 ANQASSD
+230 ANQASND
-237 AWRELAAAFNFS
+237 AWRKLAAAFNFS

-262 AEQTSDLRLD
+262 AEQTADLRLD

-280 PSDLLF
+280 PSDLLL

-315 VKTAF
+315 AKTAF

-335 YSQTF
+335 YSRTF

-360 VATGGSA
+360 VAAGGSA
-367 QTSEQTTNLEAKYK
+367 QTSEQATNLEAKYK
-381 TAFQASQADAV
+381 TAFQATQADAV

-434 LRAFGIDPDEVKMTA
+434 LRAFGIDPSEVKMTA
-449 LRKILASDLD
+449 LRKILSSNLED
-459 AKDSYVNQ
+459 KDSYANQ
-467 LDDERYVALVK
+467 LGDERYVALVK
-478 AFNFDSK
+478 AFNFDTK

-507 LSLKTRF
+507 LSIKTRF
-514 LTGSE
+514 LKGDE
-519 REKAGE
+519 RQKAGE

-545 ELLADSRL
+545 ELLSDSRL
-553 VTFLLESQE
+553 VNFLLESQE

-569 NDELKQMFASDL
+569 KDELQQMFASDL

-604 FDTEGNLTADTLGT
+604 FDTEGNLTSDTLGT
-618 VQQRGDVLQTVNN
+618 VQQRGDVFQTVSN

-640 QGDSNEGVRLALY
+640 QGDTNEGVRLALY

-725 DSQNGATN
+725 DSQNGATD

-748 ADTLLAVA
+748 PDTLLAVA

>member
-1 MPGGRVRDGSASLG
+1 MEAQVWAMISA
-15 HDIGHCSKQKASIG
+15 IAASKKASIR

-162 FTQEEA
+162 FTQEET

-223 LDDPDSV
+223 LNDPDSV
-230 ANQASSD
+230 ANQASND
-237 AWRELAAAFNFS
+237 AWRKLAAAFNFS

-280 PSDLLF
+280 PSDLLL

-315 VKTAF
+315 AKTAF

-335 YSQTF
+335 YSRTF

-360 VATGGSA
+360 VAAGGSA
-367 QTSEQTTNLEAKYK
+367 QTSEQATNLEAKYK
-381 TAFQASQADAV
+381 TAFQATQADAV

-434 LRAFGIDPDEVKMTA
+434 LRAFGIDPSEVKMTA
-449 LRKILASDLD
+449 LRKILSSNLED
-459 AKDSYVNQ
+459 KDSYANQ
-467 LDDERYVALVK
+467 LGDERYVALVK
-478 AFNFDSK
+478 AFNFDTK

-514 LTGSE
+514 LKGDE
-519 REKAGE
+519 RQKAGE

-545 ELLADSRL
+545 ELLSDSRL
-553 VTFLLESQE
+553 VNFLLESQE

-569 NDELKQMFASDL
+569 KDELQQMFASDL

-604 FDTEGNLTADTLGT
+604 FDTEGNLTSDTLGT
-618 VQQRGDVLQTVNN
+618 VQQRGDVFQTVSN

-640 QGDSNEGVRLALY
+640 QGDTNEGVRLALY

-725 DSQNGATN
+725 DSQNGATD

-748 ADTLLAVA
+748 PDTLLAVA

>member
-1 MPGGRVRDGSASLG
+1 MEAQVMG
-15 HDIGHCSKQKASIG
+15 HEIGLCSKQEASIR

-47 INSSLSRVASQGD
+47 INSSLSRVAKQGD
-60 VASNTAYYEENIGKV
+60 VAVNTAYYEENIGKV

-116 DDSSFANSLTDTRY
+116 DSSSFANSLTDTRY
-130 ADFAKAYNFSGDSAK
+130 ADFAKAYNFSGDAAK

-151 TENLVTAYQDS
+151 TENLVTAYEDS
-162 FTQEEA
+162 FTQEQT
-168 DIKSEVSYFQ
+168 DIKSEISYFQ
-178 SKIGSVDHVNDI
+178 GQIGSVDNVNDI

-204 GLDAKYTSKNYLS
+204 GLDPTYTSKSYLS
-217 QVLTSD
+217 KVLTSD

-237 AWRELAAAFNFS
+237 AWRKLAAAFNFS
-249 SDGTVAA
+249 ADGTVAA

-262 AEQTSDLRLD
+262 AEQTSDLRLE
-272 YIYNKSTY
+272 YIYNKSTF
-280 PSDLLF
+280 PSDLLLQ
-286 DANQSYWEK
+286 ANQEYWEK
-295 HVAEAGSASEITSDA
+295 HVAEAGSATEITSDE

-315 VKTAF
+315 AKSAF
-320 GLRDTMMASSVASMM
+320 GLRDTMMPSSVASMM
-335 YSQTF
+335 YSRTF

-347 ELLDYFSFQTDGT
+347 ELLDYFTFQSDGT
-360 VATGGSA
+360 VAAGGSA
-367 QTSEQTTNLEAKYK
+367 QTAAQTTALAAKYK
-381 TAFQASQADAV
+381 TVFQENQKDAV
-392 ENAVSNFETR
+392 ANAVSNFETR

-434 LRAFGIDPDEVKMTA
+434 LRAHGIDPGEISMTA
-449 LRKILASDLD
+449 LRKILSSDLD

-485 GDVDTPLLAQSE
+485 GEADTPLLAQSE

-514 LTGSE
+514 LTGTE

-525 TATDEI
+525 TATEEI
-531 EYFEKKMES
+531 EYFEKKMQG
-540 ISTVD
+540 ITTVD
-545 ELLADSRL
+545 ELLSDNRL
-553 VTFLLESQE
+553 VTFLLESQR

-569 NDELKQMFASDL
+569 TDELKQMFSSDL
-581 DDPKSYVNQLD
+581 DDPRSYVNQLSD
-592 NKSFAKIVASFN
+592 KGFAKIVASFN
-604 FDTEGNLTADTLGT
+604 FDSEGNLTSDTVGT

-631 YYRQTLEEE
+631 YMRQTLEEE
-640 QGDSNEGVRLALY
+640 QGESNEGIRLALY

-680 YNLSTY
+680 YNMSSY
-686 FSSQELEKQAAT
+686 FSSQDLEKQAST
-698 VEKFVELDKLSD
+698 VEKFIELDQLSD

-741 GSSSSIS
+741 GSSYSIS
-748 ADTLLAVA
+748 PDTLLAVA
-756 QLSAR
+756 QLSSR

>member
-15 HDIGHCSKQKASIG
+15 HDIGHCSKQKASIR

-60 VASNTAYYEENIGKV
+60 VASNTDYYEENIGKV

-162 FTQEEA
+162 FTQEET

-223 LDDPDSV
+223 LNDPDSV
-230 ANQASSD
+230 ANQASND

-280 PSDLLF
+280 PSDLLL

-335 YSQTF
+335 YSRTF

-360 VATGGSA
+360 VAAGGSA
-367 QTSEQTTNLEAKYK
+367 QTSEQATNLEAKYK

-402 IADVKS
+402 IADIKS

-434 LRAFGIDPDEVKMTA
+434 LRAFGIDPSEVKMTA
-449 LRKILASDLD
+449 LRKILSSNLED
-459 AKDSYVNQ
+459 KDSYANQ

-478 AFNFDSK
+478 AFNFDTK

-514 LTGSE
+514 LKGDE

-525 TATDEI
+525 AATDEI

-545 ELLADSRL
+545 ELLSDSRL
-553 VTFLLESQE
+553 VNFLLESQE

-569 NDELKQMFASDL
+569 KDELQQMFASDL

-604 FDTEGNLTADTLGT
+604 FDTEGNLTSDTLGT
-618 VQQRGDVLQTVNN
+618 VQQRGDVFQTVSN

-725 DSQNGATN
+725 DSQNGATD

>member
-1 MPGGRVRDGSASLG
+1 MEAQVWAMISA
-15 HDIGHCSKQKASIG
+15 IAASKKASIR

-162 FTQEEA
+162 FTQEET

-223 LDDPDSV
+223 LNDPDSV
-230 ANQASSD
+230 ANQASND
-237 AWRELAAAFNFS
+237 AWRKLAAAFNFS

-280 PSDLLF
+280 PSDLLL

-295 HVAEAGSASEITSDA
+295 HVAEAGSASEITSDS

-315 VKTAF
+315 AKTAF

-335 YSQTF
+335 YSRTF

-360 VATGGSA
+360 VAAGGSA
-367 QTSEQTTNLEAKYK
+367 QTSEQATNLEAKYK
-381 TAFQASQADAV
+381 TAFQATQADAV

-434 LRAFGIDPDEVKMTA
+434 LRAFGIDPSEVKMTA
-449 LRKILASDLD
+449 LRKILSSNLED
-459 AKDSYVNQ
+459 KDSYANQ
-467 LDDERYVALVK
+467 LGDERYVALVK
-478 AFNFDSK
+478 AFNFDTK

-514 LTGSE
+514 LKGDE
-519 REKAGE
+519 RQKAGE

-545 ELLADSRL
+545 ELLSDSRL
-553 VTFLLESQE
+553 VNFLLESQE

-569 NDELKQMFASDL
+569 KDELQQMFASDL

-604 FDTEGNLTADTLGT
+604 FDTEGNLTSDTLGT
-618 VQQRGDVLQTVNN
+618 VQQRGDVFQTVSN

-640 QGDSNEGVRLALY
+640 QGDTNEGVRLALY

-725 DSQNGATN
+725 DSQNGATD

>member
-1 MPGGRVRDGSASLG
+1 MEAQVWAMISA
-15 HDIGHCSKQKASIG
+15 IAASKKASIG

-162 FTQEEA
+162 FTQEET

-223 LDDPDSV
+223 LNDPDSV
-230 ANQASSD
+230 ANQASND
-237 AWRELAAAFNFS
+237 AWRKLAAAFNFS

-262 AEQTSDLRLD
+262 AEQTADLRLD

-280 PSDLLF
+280 PSDLLL

-315 VKTAF
+315 AKTAF

-335 YSQTF
+335 YSRTF

-360 VATGGSA
+360 VAAGGSA
-367 QTSEQTTNLEAKYK
+367 QTSEQATNLEAKYK
-381 TAFQASQADAV
+381 TAFQATQADAV

-434 LRAFGIDPDEVKMTA
+434 LRAFGIDPSEVKMTA
-449 LRKILASDLD
+449 LRKILSSNLED
-459 AKDSYVNQ
+459 KDSYANQ
-467 LDDERYVALVK
+467 LGDERYVALVK
-478 AFNFDSK
+478 AFNFDTK

-514 LTGSE
+514 LKGDE

-545 ELLADSRL
+545 ELLSDSRL
-553 VTFLLESQE
+553 VNFLLESQE

-569 NDELKQMFASDL
+569 KDELQQMFASDL

-604 FDTEGNLTADTLGT
+604 FDTEGNLTSDTLGT
-618 VQQRGDVLQTVNN
+618 VQQRGDVFQTVSN

-640 QGDSNEGVRLALY
+640 QGDTNEGVRLALY

-725 DSQNGATN
+725 DSQNGATD

-748 ADTLLAVA
+748 PDTLLAVA

>member
-1 MPGGRVRDGSASLG
+1 MEAQVWAMISA
-15 HDIGHCSKQKASIG
+15 IAASKKASIR

-162 FTQEEA
+162 FTQEET

-223 LDDPDSV
+223 LNDPDSV
-230 ANQASSD
+230 ANQASND
-237 AWRELAAAFNFS
+237 AWRKLAAAFNFS

-280 PSDLLF
+280 PSDLLL

-315 VKTAF
+315 AKTAF

-335 YSQTF
+335 YSRTF

-360 VATGGSA
+360 VAAGGSA
-367 QTSEQTTNLEAKYK
+367 QTSEQATNLEARYK
-381 TAFQASQADAV
+381 TAFQATQADAV

-434 LRAFGIDPDEVKMTA
+434 LRAFGIDPSEVKMTA
-449 LRKILASDLD
+449 LRKILSSNLED
-459 AKDSYVNQ
+459 KDSYANQ
-467 LDDERYVALVK
+467 LGDERYVALVK
-478 AFNFDSK
+478 AFNFDTK

-514 LTGSE
+514 LKGDE
-519 REKAGE
+519 RQKAGE

-545 ELLADSRL
+545 ELLSDSRL
-553 VTFLLESQE
+553 VNFLLESQE

-569 NDELKQMFASDL
+569 KDELQQMFASDL

-604 FDTEGNLTADTLGT
+604 FDTEGNLTSDTLGT
-618 VQQRGDVLQTVNN
+618 VQQRGDVFQTVSN

-640 QGDSNEGVRLALY
+640 QGDTNEGVRLALY

-725 DSQNGATN
+725 DSQNGATD

>member
-15 HDIGHCSKQKASIG
+15 HDIGHCSKQKASIR

-47 INSSLSRVASQGD
+47 INSSLSRLASQGD
-60 VASNTAYYEENIGKV
+60 VASNTDYYEENIGKV

-162 FTQEEA
+162 FTQEET

-223 LDDPDSV
+223 LNDPDSV
-230 ANQASSD
+230 ANQASND

-280 PSDLLF
+280 PSDLLL

-335 YSQTF
+335 YSRTF

-360 VATGGSA
+360 VAAGGSA
-367 QTSEQTTNLEAKYK
+367 QTSEQATNLEAKYK

-434 LRAFGIDPDEVKMTA
+434 LRAFGIDPSEVKMTA
-449 LRKILASDLD
+449 LRKILSSNLED
-459 AKDSYVNQ
+459 KDSYANQ

-478 AFNFDSK
+478 AFNFDTK

-514 LTGSE
+514 LKGDE

-545 ELLADSRL
+545 ELLSDSRL
-553 VTFLLESQE
+553 VNFLLESQE

-569 NDELKQMFASDL
+569 KDELQQMFASDL

-604 FDTEGNLTADTLGT
+604 FDTEGNLTSDTLGT
-618 VQQRGDVLQTVNN
+618 VQQRGDVFQTVSN

-725 DSQNGATN
+725 DSQNGATD

>member
-1 MPGGRVRDGSASLG
+1 MEAQVMG
-15 HDIGHCSKQKASIG
+15 HEIGLCSKQEASIR

-47 INSSLSRVASQGD
+47 INSSLSRVAKQGD
-60 VASNTAYYEENIGKV
+60 VALNTAYYEENIGKV

-104 AFMKKVLESDPN
+104 AFMQKVLESDPN
-116 DDSSFANSLTDTRY
+116 DETSFANTLTDTRY
-130 ADFAKAYNFSGDSAK
+130 AEFAKAYNFSGDTAK

-151 TENLVTAYQDS
+151 TGNLVTAYQDS

-168 DIKSEVSYFQ
+168 DIKSETAYFQ
-178 SKIGSVDHVNDI
+178 GKIGSVENVNDI

-204 GLDAKYTSKNYLS
+204 GLDATYTSKTYLS
-217 QVLTSD
+217 NVLTSD
-223 LDDPDSV
+223 LDDPNSV
-230 ANQASSD
+230 ANQASND
-237 AWRELAAAFNFS
+237 AWRKLAAAFNFS
-249 SDGTVAA
+249 ADGTVAA
-256 GETAQS
+256 GETAQT
-262 AEQTSDLRLD
+262 ADQTSDLRLD
-272 YIYNKSTY
+272 YIYNKSSF

-286 DANQSYWEK
+286 DANQEYWEK
-295 HVAEAGSASEITSDA
+295 NVAKAGSASEITSDE
-310 RLLEY
+310 RLLDY
-315 VKTAF
+315 VKTTF
-320 GLRDTMMASSVASMM
+320 GLRETMMASSVASMM
-335 YSQTF
+335 YSRTF

-347 ELLDYFSFQTDGT
+347 ELLDYFTFQSDGT
-360 VATGGSA
+360 VAAGGAA
-367 QTSEQTTNLEAKYK
+367 QTSEQADRLSAKYK
-381 TAFQASQADAV
+381 SAFQATQTDAV

-402 IADVKS
+402 IAEVKS

-414 SNADDDDANNDDV
+414 SNADDEDPNNDEV

-434 LRAFGIDPDEVKMTA
+434 LRAHGIDPGEISMTA

-478 AFNFDSK
+478 AFNFDSE

-497 NVTQDFTADY
+497 NVTKDFTTDY

-514 LTGSE
+514 LTGAE

-525 TATDEI
+525 TATTEI
-531 EYFEKKMES
+531 EYFEKQMET
-540 ISTVD
+540 ITTVD
-545 ELLADSRL
+545 QLLADSRT
-553 VTFLLESQE
+553 VNFLLESQG
-562 IDPKSVT
+562 IDPKSVAK
-569 NDELKQMFASDL
+569 DDLKQMFASDL
-581 DDPKSYVNQLD
+581 DDPKSYVNQLSD
-592 NKSFAKIVASFN
+592 KTFAKIVSSFN
-604 FDTEGNLTADTLGT
+604 FDIEGNLTPDTVGT
-618 VQQRGDVLQTVNN
+618 VQQRSDVLQTVNS

-640 QGDSNEGVRLALY
+640 QGSSNEGVRLALY

-661 TSAYDILGDSA
+661 TSAYDVLGDTA

-686 FSSQELEKQAAT
+686 FSSMDLEKQAAT
-698 VEKFVELDKLSD
+698 VEKFVELDQLSD

-725 DSQNGATN
+725 DSQNGAAN
-733 SAALSILQ
+733 SPALSILQ
-741 GSSSSIS
+741 GGSYSINP
-748 ADTLLAVA
+748 DTLLAVA